1 MLLADMPHIV
11 CDGISQMIL
20 HTEFLKLFNGEVL
33 NAVIAQPK
41 DHAEWESGF
50 RAGKEYLVHR
60 EFWLRNFEGGIPTF
74 QLPTTY
80 SGKSAFTEQ
89 GGIVSFSITKRVI
102 KNIVQQLSDG
112 DMTDSSVLFSLYYL
126 FLSQLTGQDDIVVAI
141 ATSGRIQHELEGTV
155 GMFVKTLPIRYRIAP
170 ALTFSEF
177 SAGLHSYLLQAYNH
191 QIYDLADMVE
201 AMGLHNATERSLF
214 NTMFVFHNFS
224 EAKLYNANKFN
235 QYEFDSNKAKYA
247 ISLIINEDEDFYN
260 LRLEY
265 STLYFSK
272 SDAELLV
279 NHFEQLVSSFSVNPL
294 ARIMDGIGHSQT
306 EAGINEKDILF
317 NF

>member
-1 MLLADMPHIV
+1 
-11 CDGISQMIL
+11 
-20 HTEFLKLFNGEVL
+20 
-33 NAVIAQPK
+33 
-41 DHAEWESGF
+41 
-50 RAGKEYLVHR
+50 
-60 EFWLRNFEGGIPTF
+60 
-74 QLPTTY
+74 
-80 SGKSAFTEQ
+80 
-89 GGIVSFSITKRVI
+89 
-102 KNIVQQLSDG
+102 
-112 DMTDSSVLFSLYYL
+112 
-126 FLSQLTGQDDIVVAI
+126 
-141 ATSGRIQHELEGTV
+141 
-155 GMFVKTLPIRYRIAP
+155 MFVKTLPIRYRIVP

-177 SAGLHSYLLQAYNH
+177 SAGLHNYLLQAYNH

-201 AMGLHNATERSLF
+201 AMGLQNATERSLF

-235 QYEFDSNKAKYA
+235 QYEFDNNKAKYA

-265 STLYFSK
+265 STLYFSR